1 MNVTNSIILNLS
13 SGDEYRI
20 MLVDAPTEYLSEG
33 IRNLIYEN
41 SVDIKEIIIER
52 IHGGHVTNQR
62 VLHQISNWLAE
73 CFIENPNMV
82 LFYQCDD
89 MNPIPSR
96 NENSSHKRMPVQE
109 YRSRLFSR
117 LFNTYVS
124 SHHIHDVINYPIRI
138 DGEGYSYFMH
148 IIARLQHTKVVEC
161 IGADV
166 LEGFGK

>member
-1 MNVTNSIILNLS
+1 MNVTNSIILNSS

-20 MLVDAPTEYLSEG
+20 MLVDTPTEYLAED
-33 IRNLIYEN
+33 IRNLIHEN

-52 IHGGHVTNQR
+52 INGGNVINQR
-62 VLHQISNWLAE
+62 ILHQISNWLAE
-73 CFIENPNMV
+73 CFIENPHMM

-96 NENSSHKRMPVQE
+96 NENSSHKRMSVQE

-124 SHHIHDVINYPIRI
+124 SHHIQDVINYPIRI
-138 DGEGYSYFMH
+138 DGEGYSYFVH
-148 IIARLQHTKVVEC
+148 IIARLRHVNVVEC
-161 IGADV
+161 IGEDV
-166 LEGFGK
+166 LKGFGK